1 MPAMMEERIRRSFDA
16 QGFMRFLGA
25 QLQHAAEGSCVIALP
40 ARPELSQQHG
50 FVHAGAIG
58 AIADTAAGY
67 AALSLWSEGSEV
79 LTVEYKLNLVAP
91 ATGQKVVAR
100 AEVVRAGGSVCVCET
115 RVFSVDGVEETLCAI
130 ALVTLLRREIR

>member
-67 AALSLWSEGSEV
+67 AALSLWPEGSEV

-100 AEVVRAGGSVCVCET
+100 AEVVRAGGSVSVCET
-115 RVFSVDGVEETLCAI
+115 RVFSVDGAAEALCAI
-130 ALVTLLRREIR
+130 ALVTLLRREGR

>member
-1 MPAMMEERIRRSFDA
+1 M

-25 QLQHAAEGSCVIALP
+25 QLQDAGEGSCVIALP

-67 AALSLWSEGSEV
+67 AALSLWPEGSDV

-91 ATGQKVVAR
+91 ATGQTVVAR
-100 AEVVRAGGSVCVCET
+100 AEVVRAGGSVTVCET
-115 RVFSVDGVEETLCAI
+115 RVFSVDGGEETLCAI
-130 ALVTLLRREIR
+130 ALVTLLRREGR